1 MNPDTSTGPVPAPV
15 LIFGG
20 FVTISSGSIPA
31 PSLISGVLLR
41 STLFT
46 TRRVLDETGNEEV
59 VVSCTKSECADVT
72 FNYLFI
78 TLPLSRNA
86 VKPNS
91 SDTATQLLVLI
102 SVSM

>member
-31 PSLISGVLLR
+31 PSLISGVL

-59 VVSCTKSECADVT
+59 VVSCTKSEVT
-72 FNYLFI
+72 
-78 TLPLSRNA
+78 
-86 VKPNS
+86 
-91 SDTATQLLVLI
+91 D
-102 SVSM
+102 